1 MELFHRFVQ
10 DVQPGELPSRF
21 NNPFYYS
28 PHRLCVIAAGAV
40 RDILSCNPDTAAE
53 AAEGKMFGVLVVK
66 DKDGELGFLAAF
78 SGLLCGTNMLD
89 GFVPP
94 VYDLQSPTGYF
105 KQEEAEISRLNRMID
120 ETASSNEF
128 LSVKE
133 NVSALQTA
141 MEHDVA
147 SMREAM
153 RAGKE
158 RREALRVAGGLS
170 AVDEASLVRESQFAK
185 AELKRLTAS
194 WKERVAECTARLA
207 SLNEKVSAMKEE
219 RKRRSAALQEWLF
232 GQFKVL
238 NAYGQEKSLLDIFR
252 EHSSS
257 LPPAGSGECA
267 APKLLQYAYRH
278 GYKPLAVAEFWVGSS
293 PAGEVRRDGCFYG
306 ACKSKC
312 EPILSYMLQGLDV
325 EENALEKGG
334 DIDAVEVV
342 YEDEHL
348 VVVNKPADVLSVPG
362 VVGGMSVQ
370 QWLRENHVH
379 GNELFVVHRLDMAT
393 SGLLVA
399 AKSMDVYKSMQGMF
413 ASRKVEKVYLALLD
427 GVPVMAEGVV
437 DVPLAPDYDNRP
449 RQKMDAV
456 NGKSAVTRY
465 KVLDVMKMDGAV
477 CALVKF
483 EPVTGRTHQLRVHA
497 ACKEGLDT
505 PIVGDALYGK
515 QGKRLMLHA
524 SSLVFNHPVSGE
536 LLHLE
541 AKVDFV
547 SLFVDRSA
555 E

>member
-1 MELFHRFVQ
+1 MELLHRFAR

-40 RDILSCNPDTAAE
+40 RDILSCNAHVAAE
-53 AAEGKMFGVLVVK
+53 VAKGKMFGVLVVQ
-66 DKDGELGFLAAF
+66 DTQGLVGFLAAF

-105 KQEEAEISRLNRMID
+105 KQEEGNISQLNDRIKAMECD
-120 ETASSNEF
+120 TGYLLAVGEVATLKRDMEQE
-128 LSVKE
+128 LSVMRD
-133 NVSALQTA
+133 A
-141 MEHDVA
+141 
-147 SMREAM
+147 MRESKRQRDAM
-153 RAGKE
+153 RSSGTLSPE
-158 RREALRVAGGLS
+158 REAA
-170 AVDEASLVRESQFAK
+170 LVRESQFQK
-185 AELKRLTAS
+185 AELKRAAARWQQKITDSEEL
-194 WKERVAECTARLA
+194 VAPLKAGI
-207 SLNEKVSAMKEE
+207 VAMKEE
-219 RKRRSAALQEWLF
+219 RKARSAALQEWLF
-232 GQFKVL
+232 TQFKVL
-238 NAYGQEKSLLDIFR
+238 NARGEEKSLLDIFAATTGN
-252 EHSSS
+252 